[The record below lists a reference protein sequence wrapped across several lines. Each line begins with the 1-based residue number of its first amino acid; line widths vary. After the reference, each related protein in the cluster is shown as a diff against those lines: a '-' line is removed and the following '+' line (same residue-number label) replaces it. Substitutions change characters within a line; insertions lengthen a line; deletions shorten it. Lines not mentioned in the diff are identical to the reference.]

1 MLPFRV
7 INQKTTEQILDMARV
22 IETVEQAYTLKAQ
35 KEATLF
41 PMVFHEFEPG
51 KADMDIKSGHLTGAN
66 IFGLK
71 LVSWFGENTEKNLP
85 QLIGMVMVLDSRT
98 GAPRGILSGEHIT
111 CMRTGAAG
119 GIGAKYLAR
128 PESEHLLIVGS
139 GHQAPFQI
147 LATLIAMKHV
157 KKVSVYNAR
166 SYERAAAFCENIQS
180 RLLNMVVSQFKGQDD
195 LLNEYTKRCQIEF
208 VPVEDIEQT
217 TREADIIITATSARQ
232 PLIRKEWVKPGTHIT
247 CVGADMEGKQEIEEH
262 LFAAARVFV
271 DDVTQS
277 INVGEMEI
285 PVKKGVVAKDA
296 IVAEIGEVILGRT
309 AGRTSPEEI
318 TIFDSTG
325 IALQDLLTAKL
336 VLEVAEKTGAGTV
349 VEL

>member
-98 GAPRGILSGEHIT
+98 GGPRGILSGEHIT

-119 GIGAKYLAR
+119 G
-128 PESEHLLIVGS
+128 S
-139 GHQAPFQI
+139 APN
-147 LATLIAMKHV
+147 TWRD
-157 KKVSVYNAR
+157 R
-166 SYERAAAFCENIQS
+166 SR
-180 RLLNMVVSQFKGQDD
+180 
-195 LLNEYTKRCQIEF
+195 
-208 VPVEDIEQT
+208 
-217 TREADIIITATSARQ
+217 
-232 PLIRKEWVKPGTHIT
+232 
-247 CVGADMEGKQEIEEH
+247 
-262 LFAAARVFV
+262 
-271 DDVTQS
+271 S
-277 INVGEMEI
+277 IC
-285 PVKKGVVAKDA
+285 
-296 IVAEIGEVILGRT
+296 
-309 AGRTSPEEI
+309 
-318 TIFDSTG
+318 
-325 IALQDLLTAKL
+325 
-336 VLEVAEKTGAGTV
+336 
-349 VEL
+349 